1 LGVRSFNANT
11 SHQEL
16 LDLADLA
23 ARRVRGVMS
32 GDFRAPGTVGMSG
45 KRIGQYSLDINADNA
60 ACEVLRDA
68 GVAIFSEES
77 GFDSID
83 WPIVD
88 QSIVAIIDPVD
99 GSTNA
104 HRGIP
109 WYATSIAF
117 VDSVGLR
124 AAFVRNL
131 ATNETYTAIRDRG
144 AYRDGIRIRTQGMRH
159 PRESIVGVS
168 GSRERSHGWWQ
179 YRALGA
185 AALDLCLVAT
195 GMLDGWVDFDSHAVW
210 DYAAAMLIIK
220 EARGHVFEM
229 QGQSLIHNDFDGRR
243 TLVAAGNKDLALDL
257 LRMRQGL
264 EPR

>member
-1 LGVRSFNANT
+1 MTSINANS

-16 LDLADLA
+16 LDLADFA
-23 ARRVRGVMS
+23 ARRVRRVMS
-32 GDFRAPGTVGMSG
+32 GDIRGSGTSGMSG
-45 KRIGQYSLDINADNA
+45 KRIGQYSLDIVADNV

-257 LRMRQGL
+257 LSMRQGL
-264 EPR
+264 ESR

>member
-1 LGVRSFNANT
+1 MTSINANS

-16 LDLADLA
+16 LDLADFA
-23 ARRVRGVMS
+23 ARRVQRVMS
-32 GDFRAPGTVGMSG
+32 GDIRGSGTSGMSG
-45 KRIGQYSLDINADNA
+45 KRIGQYSLDIDADNV

-144 AYRDGIRIRTQGMRH
+144 AYRDGIRIRAQGMRH

-168 GSRERSHGWWQ
+168 GSRKGSHGWWQ

-257 LRMRQGL
+257 LSMRQGL
-264 EPR
+264 ESR